1 MFGKVSTLV
10 IMMFFLFYF
19 FFFTVSILL
28 SWSGTLSK
36 FSQSFANIT
45 NFNNGTC
52 VTLYLIQGF
61 SHWLLNAL
69 PLQIISTQ
77 DWRSC
82 FFKIILFTTQIWKRL
97 WRYANSWQSEMM
109 FRNILEPDKMSPSPY
124 LLDTMEVKWLFLKYF
139 PMWTTFSFTSETSPS
154 WSSKCKLYVELPQ
167 VNTCSSFLFSHL
179 LTLGALSVTILPTW
193 QP

>member
-10 IMMFFLFYF
+10 MMFFLFYF

-97 WRYANSWQSEMM
+97 WRYMLTVGN
-109 FRNILEPDKMSPSPY
+109 L
-124 LLDTMEVKWLFLKYF
+124 KWC
-139 PMWTTFSFTSETSPS
+139 SAIS
-154 WSSKCKLYVELPQ
+154 WSLTRCRPPP
-167 VNTCSSFLFSHL
+167 TF
-179 LTLGALSVTILPTW
+179 LTLWRWNDCS
-193 QP
+193 